1 MTWAEY
7 FNDNQV
13 QIAETAALNAA
24 GATWKALRGA
34 VEAGH
39 LIRVRRGHYA
49 LPGTDARILEAVRV
63 GGRLACV
70 SAAADMGVFAFDNRL
85 AHVQIAPTGSR
96 LRTPHDRF
104 QLLTGQHR
112 HSVELHWNELVDPAD
127 GTEYRVGLIDA
138 LVQILRCQEPRF
150 ALASLDSALH
160 QGLLPPGAIREI
172 FAELPRE
179 TQYLQSLV
187 DARSEAGQET
197 VLRFIV
203 GRAGYEFQIQV
214 RIRGIGRIDMIVEGC
229 IAVEADSRQFH
240 DGWDAHAR
248 DRTRDC
254 ELAMLGY
261 LTLRVLYRDIMFH
274 PERVLAAIAGLLDAS
289 RHFRRTFA

>member
-1 MTWAEY
+1 MTWADY
-7 FNDNQV
+7 FLDNRV

-24 GATWKALRGA
+24 GATWRALRGA

-49 LPGTDARILEAVRV
+49 LPATGVRILEAVRV

-70 SAAADMGVFAFDNRL
+70 SAATDLGVFALDGRR
-85 AHVQIAPTGSR
+85 AHVQVDPGRSR

-104 QLLTGQHR
+104 QLLTDQNR
-112 HSVELHWNELVDPAD
+112 HGVELHWNVLMHPAD
-127 GTEYRVGLIDA
+127 ASEFRVELIDA
-138 LVQILRCQEPRF
+138 LVQIVRCQEPKF

-160 QGLLPPGAIREI
+160 QGLIPPSAIAEI
-172 FAELPRE
+172 FAVLPRE
-179 TQYLQSLV
+179 VQFLRHLV

-203 GRAGYEFQIQV
+203 GRAGYEFEIQV
-214 RIRGIGRIDMIVEGC
+214 RIDGIGRIDMIVEGC
-229 IAVEADSRQFH
+229 LAVEADSRQFH
-240 DGWDAHAR
+240 EGWEAQAR

-254 ELAMLGY
+254 ELAMRGY
-261 LTLRVLYRDIMFH
+261 LTLRVLYRDVMFR

-289 RHFRRTFA
+289 RHFRRTFV

>member
-1 MTWAEY
+1 MGWSDY
-7 FNDNQV
+7 FRDNRV
-13 QIAETAALNAA
+13 QIAETGALNSA
-24 GATWKALRGA
+24 GATWRALRGA
-34 VEAGH
+34 VDAGH

-49 LPGTDARILEAVRV
+49 LPDTDVHILEAVRV

-70 SAAADMGVFAFDNRL
+70 SAAADSGVFAFDSRL
-85 AHVQIAPTGSR
+85 AHVQIEPTGSR

-104 QLLTGQHR
+104 QLLTDQNR
-112 HSVELHWNELVDPAD
+112 HGVELHWNVLLQPDD
-127 GTEYRVGLIDA
+127 GSEYRVGLIDA

-160 QGLLPPGAIREI
+160 QGLIPPTALSVI
-172 FAELPRE
+172 FAAVPRE
-179 TQYLQSLV
+179 VLYLRRLV

-203 GRAGYEFQIQV
+203 GQAGYEFEIQV
-214 RIRGIGRIDMIVEGC
+214 RIDGVGRIDMIVEGC

>member
-1 MTWAEY
+1 MSWAEY
-7 FNDNQV
+7 FRENTV

-24 GATWKALRGA
+24 GASWRTLRAA
-34 VEAGH
+34 VDAGY

-49 LPGTDARILEAVRV
+49 LPGTDPHVLEAVRV

-70 SAAADMGVFAFDNRL
+70 SAAAYLGVFAFDSTL
-85 AHVQIAPTGSR
+85 AHIHVDPTGSR
-96 LRTPHDRF
+96 LRAPHNRF
-104 QLLTGQHR
+104 QLLTDQNRDG
-112 HSVELHWNELVDPAD
+112 VELHWGALIHRSGANEC
-127 GTEYRVGLIDA
+127 RVGLIDA
-138 LVQILRCQEPRF
+138 LAQIVRCQEPKF

-160 QGLLPPGAIREI
+160 QGLASPMEI
-172 FAELPRE
+172 SEVFAALPRDI
-179 TQYLQSLV
+179 QYLRRLV
-187 DARSEAGQET
+187 DPRSDAGQES

-203 GRAGYEFQIQV
+203 GQAGYAFEIQV
-214 RIRGIGRIDMIVEGC
+214 SIHGVGRVDMVVEGC

-240 DGWDAHAR
+240 DGWGAHAR

-254 ELAMLGY
+254 DLAALGY

-289 RHFRRTFA
+289 RHFRRTFI